1 MNKTQRENLAKY
13 SYDISKLL
21 FAAFVLA
28 NIMSDKFYIY
38 LVIIGI
44 FGTMFFIILGY
55 ILNQKE

>member
-1 MNKTQRENLAKY
+1 MNKTQRENLAK
-13 SYDISKLL
+13 LL
-21 FAAFVLA
+21 FAAFVMA